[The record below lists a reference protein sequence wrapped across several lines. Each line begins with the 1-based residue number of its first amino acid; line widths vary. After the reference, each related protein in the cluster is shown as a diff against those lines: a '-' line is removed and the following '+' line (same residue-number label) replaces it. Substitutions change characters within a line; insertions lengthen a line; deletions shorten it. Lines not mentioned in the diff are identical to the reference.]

1 MEQQKSNRDVPMDLL
16 CRCYAGGYAM
26 ANWECRIGDLMADV
40 FRGGG
45 GHGGSGKTYDYD
57 AEGKDA
63 DSQFHK

>member
-1 MEQQKSNRDVPMDLL
+1 
-16 CRCYAGGYAM
+16 M